1 MMDWPSMSP
10 DLNPIEHLWG
20 ILKCKVEE
28 SKVSNIH
35 QLQDVVMTNGGVDED
50 SSGHLWSSGELHAQK
65 A

>member
-1 MMDWPSMSP
+1 MSP

-28 SKVSNIH
+28 SKVSNIR
-35 QLQDVVMTNGGVDED
+35 QLRDVVMTNGGVDED
-50 SSGHLWSSGELHAQK
+50 SSGHLWSSGELHVQK